1 MSSVFQNISGNH
13 PRKNL
18 FNLSYDVK
26 TTLDMG
32 QLIPVMCDEVVPG
45 DTFKISNQAVAR
57 FAPLV
62 APVMHEVNL
71 FTHYFFVPYRL
82 LWEDWE
88 NFITGGKDGDFAA
101 IPPQESASGASDVG
115 TLWDYLGFPI
125 QESGSTLSVSAFPF
139 YAYNLVWNEY
149 YRDENLD
156 DEVDLDNRQILY
168 RRWRKD
174 YFTSAFLSTQRGEQ
188 MGIKFNAFLTGL
200 PQSRVFERL
209 HEFLQTGMVVGSTG
223 GQLYPLVQKLLA
235 VTPPDPT
242 SQGQTSQNIYGAGSD
257 APTGT
262 DYITSFNSGI
272 GDLDANLNAY
282 FSDLGI
288 SSNAVS
294 IADLRLAVQI
304 QRFKELNMRSGYRY
318 TEFLKA
324 HFGVAPTD
332 ARLDRPEFIGGS
344 RSPILFNEVLQTSST
359 DSVSPQGNMAG
370 RGITADRNF
379 IGKYRVPEFG
389 CIIGIVSVMP
399 RANYQQGVNRQWSRL
414 TRYDYYF
421 PEFAHLSEQPILTK
435 EIYATGSAADNA
447 VWGFQG
453 RYNEMRYKPS
463 LITGQMRNTF
473 DYWHLGRKFANRP
486 LLNSSFIECKPD
498 KRIFAAQNEPGI
510 YLWYANHIKA
520 ARPLPKNPTPGLV
533 DHI

>member
-101 IPPQESASGASDVG
+101 VPPHEYSLGVSDKG
-115 TLWDYLGFPI
+115 TLWDYLGFPVI
-125 QESGSTLSVSAFPF
+125 DDTSLGVNAFPF
-139 YAYNLVWNEY
+139 RAYNLVWNEY

-156 DEVDLDNRQILY
+156 DEVDIDNRKILY

-174 YFTSAFLSTQRGEQ
+174 YFTSAFLSTQRGDQ
-188 MGIKFNAFLTGL
+188 MGIKFNAFITGL
-200 PQSRVFERL
+200 PESRVFEQLLIHLNR
-209 HEFLQTGMVVGSTG
+209 GDVRGDVSD
-223 GQLYPLVQKLLA
+223 QLYNLEQRLLA
-235 VTPPDPT
+235 VTPPNPND
-242 SQGQTSQNIYGAGSD
+242 QNAQNQSIYGATSNS
-257 APTGT
+257 PVGT
-262 DYITSFNSGI
+262 PYVTHFSSEI
-272 GDLDANLNAY
+272 ANLDNNLRSY
-282 FSDLGI
+282 FTDLGI

-421 PEFAHLSEQPILTK
+421 PEFAHLSEQAILFK
-435 EIYATGSAADNA
+435 ELYADGSSRDNV

-463 LITGQMRNTF
+463 LVTGQMRDTF
-473 DYWHLGRKFANRP
+473 DYWHLGRKFANP
-486 LLNSSFIECKPD
+486 PSLNSSFIECKPD
-498 KRIFAAQNEPGI
+498 KRIFASQTEPGI

>member
-1 MSSVFQNISGNH
+1 MSSVFQSISGNH
-13 PRKNL
+13 PRRNL
-18 FNLSYDVK
+18 FNVSYDVK

-32 QLIPVMCDEVVPG
+32 QLIPIMCDEVVPG

-88 NFITGGKDGDFAA
+88 NFITGGKDGDFAGV
-101 IPPQESASGASDVG
+101 PPQEYSVGTSDAG

-125 QESGSTLSVSAFPF
+125 VTNTNLSVSAFPF

-156 DEVDLDNRQILY
+156 DEVALDNRQVLY

-174 YFTSAFLSTQRGEQ
+174 YFTSALTSTQRGDQ
-188 MGIKFNAFLTGL
+188 MGINFNAFITGIPAALNVFNQTNLSNDIKTNLSSSLLTMRDISVRSTDPDVVTPIGTVL
-200 PQSRVFERL
+200 AAGSL
-209 HEFLQTGMVVGSTG
+209 NATGGSTFTADFTN
-223 GQLYPLVQKLLA
+223 LSA
-235 VTPPDPT
+235 
-242 SQGQTSQNIYGAGSD
+242 
-257 APTGT
+257 
-262 DYITSFNSGI
+262 
-272 GDLDANLNAY
+272 LNADLLNV
-282 FSDLGI
+282 FNDLGI
-288 SSNAVS
+288 SSNAIS
-294 IADLRLAVQI
+294 ISDLRLAVQI
-304 QRFKELNMRSGYRY
+304 QRFKELNMRAGYRY

-344 RSPILFNEVLQTSST
+344 RSPILFNEVLQTSSS

-370 RGITADRNF
+370 RGITADRNY

-399 RANYQQGVNRQWSRL
+399 RANYQQGVNRQWLRT

-421 PEFAHLSEQPILTK
+421 PEFAHLSEQAIFTK
-435 EIYATGSAADNA
+435 EIYATGTDADDEK
-447 VWGFQG
+447 WGFQG

-463 LITGQMRNTF
+463 LVTGQMRNTF
-473 DYWHLGRKFANRP
+473 DYWHLGRKFSNKP
-486 LLNSSFIECKPD
+486 LLNSSFIECRPD
-498 KRIFAAQNEPGI
+498 KRIFASQTEPGI